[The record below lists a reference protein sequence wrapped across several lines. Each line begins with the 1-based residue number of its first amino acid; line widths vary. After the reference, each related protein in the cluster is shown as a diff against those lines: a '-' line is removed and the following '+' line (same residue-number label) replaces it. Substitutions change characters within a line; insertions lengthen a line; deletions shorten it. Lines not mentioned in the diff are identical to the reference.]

1 MLSKAKIKWINSL
14 SMKKNRDEE
23 GVFIAEGIKLVSE
36 LLGVMNCR
44 FLAYTDDAVISAR
57 YARKI
62 TEKEHVTADELG
74 KISLQKSPQGV
85 FAVFEKPKY
94 DINFRALQNQ
104 LSLAL
109 DDVQDPGNLG
119 TIIRLADWFGVRD
132 VFCSLHTA
140 DVYNPKTIQATMGA
154 IARVR
159 VHYVDLAEFLKDVG
173 NPLNPNLYPPLGTFP
188 SMGKG
193 KENKN
198 SLFREFPIYG
208 TLMDGKNLYEE
219 TLTSHGIIVMGNE
232 GNGISPKIQS
242 YISKKLL
249 IPSFP
254 PNEKTSESL
263 NVGIATAITVAEFRR
278 RK

>member
-1 MLSKAKIKWINSL
+1 
-14 SMKKNRDEE
+14 MKKNRDEE

-44 FLAYTDDAVISAR
+44 FLAYTDDTVISAR

-94 DINFRALQNQ
+94 EINFRALQNQ

-173 NPLNPNLYPPLGTFP
+173 NPLNPPQGD
-188 SMGKG
+188 
-193 KENKN
+193 
-198 SLFREFPIYG
+198 FPIYG

-219 TLTSHGIIVMGNE
+219 TLTFHGIIVMGNE
-232 GNGISPKIQS
+232 GNGISPQVQS